1 MTYYIA
7 LIHKEPKS
15 DFGVS
20 FPDFP
25 GCITAGSTVQ
35 EAMAVAREALAGH
48 IAAMIDEGLPIPAP
62 SAVDAVMRKRA
73 NRDGV
78 AAMVPAP
85 DTDDRAVRLNVTL
98 PANLIRAIDERT
110 PNRSRF
116 LAQAAA
122 LQLQSADPL
131 RKSRRRAAG
140 PARRSASRGKQA
152 RAKGAPAK
160 AGT

>member
-1 MTYYIA
+1 MTYYVA

-35 EAMAVAREALAGH
+35 EAMAMAREALAGH
-48 IAAMIDEGLPIPAP
+48 IEVMTDEGLPIPAP
-62 SAVDAVMRKRA
+62 SGVDIIMKKRE

-85 DTDDRAVRLNVTL
+85 DMDDRAVRLNITL
-98 PANLIRAIDERT
+98 PANLVREIDERT
-110 PNRSRF
+110 ENRSRF

-122 LQLQSADPL
+122 LQLQSADPF
-131 RKSRRRAAG
+131 RKSRRR
-140 PARRSASRGKQA
+140 PASPGRRSLSRGKRA
-152 RAKGAPAK
+152 RGTPAK

>member
-1 MTYYIA
+1 MTFYVA
-7 LIHKEPKS
+7 LIYKEPKS

-35 EAMAVAREALAGH
+35 EAMEMAREALAGH
-48 IAAMIDEGLPIPAP
+48 IEAMIDEGVPIPAP
-62 SAVDAVMRKRA
+62 SAVDAIVKRRE
-73 NRDGV
+73 NWNGV

-85 DTDDRAVRLNVTL
+85 DTDDRAVRLNITL
-98 PANLIRAIDERT
+98 PANLVRAIDERT

-122 LQLQSADPL
+122 LQLQSADPF
-131 RKSRRRAAG
+131 RKSPRRPAG
-140 PARRSASRGKQA
+140 PERRSPSRGLLD
-152 RAKGAPAK
+152 PALSS
-160 AGT
+160 